1 VRLHLTGSCGEE
13 RTALR
18 LICRHANA
26 LAHIQLGPRLRYVV
40 VRVRNAQALCIS
52 RTWLVVAA
60 PLRQPYGAA
69 TPETTT

>member
-1 VRLHLTGSCGEE
+1 VRLHLTGSAGEE

-40 VRVRNAQALCIS
+40 VRA
-52 RTWLVVAA
+52 
-60 PLRQPYGAA
+60 Y
-69 TPETTT
+69 